1 MSTPGEIEQE
11 VKGTYHFDNQPHL
24 THVLTIISII
34 VLYVI
39 LIFPLYR
46 LMGPT
51 ATVLSLGPV
60 AAVGWFFGAR
70 YGLLA
75 GLLFIVPVN
84 TLILSLAGYQPEGW
98 NTFIKEAFGPGLIAL
113 TLTGFAVGRMHDL
126 KENVVRE
133 KNKVEAILASIGEG
147 VTVIDKDGK
156 ILMFN
161 KVAERI
167 SGYTSKEAIGYF
179 FSKLRFIREKD
190 KLPAR
195 DFIGEAI
202 TSGEIKSME
211 RHALLVRSDK
221 KEIPASSSAAP
232 IRDTQN
238 KIIGA
243 VVVFRDT
250 TKERSFEQMKDEF
263 LNIAAHDLRTPIN
276 AIKGNAELILDGTYG
291 KVPPKMFP
299 LIGDIVDAAEW
310 MRQMVNDF
318 LTISRIERGKLT
330 INPVASQILDLL
342 EHNAKRFK
350 TLALEKNLEF
360 KDNLPKKLPTVMA
373 DRARVQEVLD
383 NLVGNAIKFT
393 QKGYIELS
401 AQIQRDELK
410 ICVKNTGPSI
420 PKEKQKVL
428 FQKYSQIH
436 SGVPTS
442 SMGAGLGLGLYI
454 SRLIVESHKG
464 RIWVESKKDEGAT
477 FCFTLPLAK
486 PL

>member
-1 MSTPGEIEQE
+1 MSIPGKTEQE
-11 VKGTYHFDNQPHL
+11 VKGTYRFDEQTHL
-24 THVLTIISII
+24 THVLTVIAIT
-34 VLYVI
+34 LLDVI

-51 ATVLSLGPV
+51 ATVLSLAPV
-60 AAVGWFFGAR
+60 AAIGWFFGAR

-75 GLLFIVPVN
+75 GVLFIVPVN
-84 TLILSLAGYQPEGW
+84 TLILSIAGYQPESW
-98 NTFIKEAFGPGLIAL
+98 NAFIKELLGPGLIAL
-113 TLTGFAVGRMHDL
+113 TLTGFSVGRMHDL
-126 KENVVRE
+126 KESVVRE
-133 KNKVEAILASIGEG
+133 KNKVEAILTGIGDG
-147 VTVIDKDGK
+147 VMVINKDGK
-156 ILMFN
+156 IQMFN

-167 SGYTSKEAIGYF
+167 SGYTSKETLGYF
-179 FSKLRFIREKD
+179 FSKLRFIREED
-190 KLPAR
+190 KLPTR
-195 DFIGEAI
+195 DFIAEAI
-202 TSGEIKSME
+202 TSGEIKIME
-211 RHALLVRSDK
+211 RHGLLVRSDK
-221 KEIPASSSAAP
+221 KEVPTSSSAAP

-276 AIKGNAELILDGTYG
+276 AIKGNAELILDGSYG
-291 KVPPKMFP
+291 RIPPKMIP
-299 LIGDIVDAAEW
+299 LVGDIIDAAEW

-330 INPVASQILDLL
+330 INPVASQVLDLL
-342 EHNAKRFK
+342 EDNAKRFK
-350 TLALEKNLEF
+350 TLVSEKDLEF
-360 KDNLPKKLPTVMA
+360 KSNLPKKLPKVMA
-373 DRARVQEVLD
+373 DRARLQEILD

-401 AQIQRDELK
+401 AQVQRDELK

-420 PKEKQKVL
+420 PKEKQKSI

-436 SGVPTS
+436 SEVPTV

-454 SRLIVESHKG
+454 SRLIVEGQKG
-464 RIWVESKKDEGAT
+464 RIWVESERGEETT